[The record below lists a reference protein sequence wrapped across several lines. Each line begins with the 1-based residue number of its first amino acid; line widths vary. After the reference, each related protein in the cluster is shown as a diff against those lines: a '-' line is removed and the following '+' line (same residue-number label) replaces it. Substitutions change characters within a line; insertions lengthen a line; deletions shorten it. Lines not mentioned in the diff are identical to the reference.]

1 MKKLLSLLLA
11 LVLSLGCL
19 SLLASCSKDKKDKD
33 DSLETADV
41 YGLADMDLQALTK
54 LLKEKGYAAEYQGDG
69 SGVGIL
75 ESVYAY
81 EGHELQD
88 LGHNTLS
95 VIRFEKKE
103 TAVFYYKMI
112 QQEHKNKI
120 SELERKVELLDHMRN
135 SYADSMNEYEGG
147 ELLQE
152 YYRTREQLAMYEDG
166 GVVLGYHGYV
176 VWYGGIGI
184 LESISSSDTQTDNP
198 SATIETPMYTTAPVV
213 VTKEPRPQ

>member
-19 SLLASCSKDKKDKD
+19 SLLASCSKDEKDKD

-41 YGLADMDLQALTK
+41 YGLANMDLQALTK
-54 LLKEKGYAAEYQGDG
+54 LLKEKGYTAEYEGDG
-69 SGVGIL
+69 SGVGVL
-75 ESVYAY
+75 DSVYAY
-81 EGHELQD
+81 EGYELQD

-103 TAVFYYKMI
+103 TAVFYYKLI

-120 SELERKVELLDHMRN
+120 SELKRKVELLDHMRN
-135 SYADSMNEYEGG
+135 SYAESMSEYEGA

-152 YYRTREQLAMYEDG
+152 YYRAREQLEMYEDG

-176 VWYGGIGI
+176 VWYGGRGI
-184 LESISSSDTQTDNP
+184 FESIGSSDAQTDNP
-198 SATIETPMYTTAPVV
+198 SPTMEMPMYTTAPVV
-213 VTKEPRPQ
+213 TKEPRPQ